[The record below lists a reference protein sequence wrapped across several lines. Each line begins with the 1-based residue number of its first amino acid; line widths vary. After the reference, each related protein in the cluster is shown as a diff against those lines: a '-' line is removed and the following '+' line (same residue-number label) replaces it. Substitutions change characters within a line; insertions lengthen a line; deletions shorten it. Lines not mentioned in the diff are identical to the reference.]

1 VRLSRGMPKKQ
12 HQHVVFK
19 EPPRAA
25 KKAREAKEPVDESK
39 KFWFSTRDIAKF
51 AADGS
56 DRKTKKKYE
65 LFQLKQAGALP
76 SKTLKTPLP
85 ILRGMRQK
93 HGERMKRK
101 REEEIEMG
109 IFDKKKHL
117 QQEQSFA
124 KMDPLARAGKD
135 WDKLQQL
142 KMERGSRA
150 ERSGGDVDGERGIR
164 ASVGSF
170 KNGVL
175 HVNESNPLGLKAK
188 APKMLKAREM
198 YKPEG
203 KTFKGKFDKKFASK
217 RASGGKKKKKRR

>member
-1 VRLSRGMPKKQ
+1 MPKKA

-19 EPPRAA
+19 EPPRA
-25 KKAREAKEPVDESK
+25 KKQREARQPVDESK
-39 KFWFSTRDIAKF
+39 KYWFSTRDIAKF

-65 LFQLKQAGALP
+65 LFQLMKAGALP
-76 SKTLKTPLP
+76 AKTLKTPLP
-85 ILRGMRQK
+85 ILRGMRKK

-101 REEEIEMG
+101 REEETEMG
-109 IFDKKKHL
+109 TFDKKKHL
-117 QQEQSFA
+117 QQEQAFA
-124 KMDPLARAGKD
+124 RMDPLARAGKD

-164 ASVGSF
+164 SSVGSF

-188 APKMLKAREM
+188 KPKMLKAKEL

-217 RASGGKKKKKRR
+217 RGLGGKKKGKGARKKR